1 LDLEATLYSYPVKE
15 VDVEF
20 SWTEEQRLWRRAVR
34 DFAQHEIAPRVREID
49 TEERIPRDIIEG
61 MAEMGLLAPTVGEEY
76 DGAGA
81 DWMMAAIAAE
91 ELGRA
96 DISLAVPVLY
106 LVEAAWGFIFYQ
118 YGSDRLKEQYLPK
131 VTRGE
136 AFLGIATTEPGG
148 GSDILGACR
157 TRAEKVGDQWAFN
170 GEKVYIS
177 GVRESLE
184 WGGIH
189 LMLARTDSDED
200 AGHRAFTFF
209 AMPLKGTQGIT
220 PTFFEDMGRMGI
232 STGGFALD
240 GVRLPADHQVGE
252 FNRGFYHAMEGFS
265 AARTL
270 IGATCVGASEAVLE
284 MGMEQIKMRQ
294 AFGRPIASFEGVQFP
309 LADLYTDLEGTRLST
324 YKAAWTM
331 DQMYEHDEATHYDIA
346 LAAAMAKLKA
356 PILGFK
362 IMNEVADWFGAMAY
376 TKECPVEMGIRGIR
390 SYSIGA
396 EGTPNVMRMIIAREL
411 LGQEFL
417 PTLYTDKAKSVRR

>member
-1 LDLEATLYSYPVKE
+1 MD
-15 VDVEF
+15 F
-20 SWTEEQRLWRRAVR
+20 GWTEEQRLWRRAVR
-34 DFAQHEIAPRVREID
+34 DFAQSEIAPRVREID
-49 TEERIPRDIIEG
+49 TTERIPPEIVKG
-61 MAEMGLLAPTVGEEY
+61 MAEMGLLAPLVGEEY
-76 DGAGA
+76 GGSGA
-81 DWMMAAIAAE
+81 DWTMAAIAAE

-118 YGSDRLKEQYLPK
+118 YGTPELKEEYLPK

-136 AFLGIATTEPGG
+136 AFVGIATTEPGG

-157 TRAEKVGDQWAFN
+157 TRAVRDNGGWVFN
-170 GEKVYIS
+170 GEKMFIS

-189 LMLARTDSDED
+189 LMLARTDPDPK

-209 AMPLKGTQGIT
+209 AVPLKGTEGIT

-232 STGGFALD
+232 STGGFALED
-240 GVRLPADHQVGE
+240 VRLPAHHQVGE
-252 FNRGFYHAMEGFS
+252 LNRGFYHAMEGFS
-265 AARTL
+265 AARVL
-270 IGATCVGASEAVLE
+270 IGATCVGAAQAVLE
-284 MGMEQIKMRQ
+284 MGMDHIRQ
-294 AFGRPIASFEGVQFP
+294 REAFGRPLASFEGIQFP
-309 LADLYTDLEGTRLST
+309 LADLYTDLEGVRLIT

-331 DQMYEHDEATHYDIA
+331 DQKYKRGAATHYDIA
-346 LAAAMAKLKA
+346 LAAAMAKLRA
-356 PILGFK
+356 PVLGFE

-396 EGTPNVMRMIIAREL
+396 EGTINIMRLIIAREL
-411 LGQEFL
+411 LGKEFL
-417 PTLYTDKAKSVRR
+417 PTLYSR

>member
-1 LDLEATLYSYPVKE
+1 MD
-15 VDVEF
+15 F
-20 SWTEEQRLWRRAVR
+20 SWTDEQRLWRRAVR
-34 DFAQHEIAPRVREID
+34 DFAQNEIAPHVREID
-49 TEERIPRDIIEG
+49 EEERIPRGIIDG
-61 MAEMGLLAPTVGEEY
+61 MAEVGLLAPTVGEEY
-76 DGAGA
+76 GGAGA
-81 DWMMAAIAAE
+81 DWTMAAIAAE

-118 YGSDRLKEQYLPK
+118 YGSEELKQEYLPK

-136 AFLGIATTEPGG
+136 AFLGIATTEPEG
-148 GSDILGACR
+148 GSDILGACN
-157 TRAEKVGDQWAFN
+157 TRATKDGEDWLFN
-170 GEKVYIS
+170 GEKTYIS
-177 GVRESLE
+177 GVRESLD

-189 LMLARTDSDED
+189 LLLARTERDPD

-220 PTFFEDMGRMGI
+220 PTYFDDMGRMGI

-240 GVRLPADHQVGE
+240 EVRLPAAHQVGDL
-252 FNRGFYHAMEGFS
+252 NRGFYHAMEGFS

-270 IGATCVGASEAVLE
+270 IGATCLGAARATLD
-284 MGMEQIKMRQ
+284 MGIEHIKMRS

-309 LADLYTDLEGTRLST
+309 LADLYTELEGTRLST

-331 DQMYEHDEATHYDIA
+331 DQKYGHDAATHHDIA
-346 LAAAMAKLKA
+346 IAAAMTKLKA
-356 PILGFK
+356 PVLGFK
-362 IMNEVADWFGAMAY
+362 LMNEVADWFGAMAY

-396 EGTPNVMRMIIAREL
+396 EGTPNIMRMIIAREL

-417 PTLYTDKAKSVRR
+417 PTQYMEKA

>member
-1 LDLEATLYSYPVKE
+1 
-15 VDVEF
+15 VDF

-34 DFAQHEIAPRVREID
+34 NFAQNEIAPRVREID
-49 TEERIPRDIIEG
+49 EEEHIPRDIIDG
-61 MAEMGLLAPTVGEEY
+61 MADMGLLAPTVGEEY
-76 DGAGA
+76 GGAGA

-118 YGSDRLKEQYLPK
+118 YGSERLKEAYLPR

-136 AFLGIATTEPGG
+136 AFLGIATTEPEG

-157 TRAEKVGDQWAFN
+157 TTAEKDGDEWVFN
-170 GEKVYIS
+170 GEKTYIS
-177 GVRESLE
+177 GVRESRA

-189 LMLARTDSDED
+189 LLLARTAEVEE
-200 AGHRAFTFF
+200 AGHKSFTFF
-209 AMPLKGTQGIT
+209 ALPLKDTEGIT
-220 PTFFEDMGRMGI
+220 PTYFDDMGRMGI
-232 STGGFALD
+232 STGGFALED
-240 GVRLPADHQVGE
+240 VRLPADHQVGG

-270 IGATCVGASEAVLE
+270 IGATCIGAAEAVLE
-284 MGMEQIKMRQ
+284 MGKEHITMRH
-294 AFGRPIASFEGVQFP
+294 AFGRPIASYEGVQFP
-309 LADLYTDLEGTRLST
+309 LANLYTDLEGTKLST

-331 DQMYEHDEATHYDIA
+331 DQKYRHDAATHHDIA
-346 LAAAMAKLKA
+346 LAAAMTKLKA
-356 PILGFK
+356 PILGFE

-396 EGTPNVMRMIIAREL
+396 EGTPNIMRIIIAREL
-411 LGQEFL
+411 LGQDFI
-417 PTLYTDKAKSVRR
+417 PTLYTEKG

>member
-1 LDLEATLYSYPVKE
+1 MD
-15 VDVEF
+15 F

-34 DFAQHEIAPRVREID
+34 DFAQNEIAPRVREID
-49 TEERIPRDIIEG
+49 DEEYIPREIVDG
-61 MAEMGLLAPTVGEEY
+61 MADMGLLAPTVGEEY
-76 DGAGA
+76 GGAGA
-81 DWMMAAIAAE
+81 DWTMATIAAE

-96 DISLAVPVLY
+96 DISLAIPVLY

-118 YGSDRLKEQYLPK
+118 YGSPELKEAYLPR

-136 AFLGIATTEPGG
+136 AFLGIATTEPEG

-157 TRAEKVGDQWAFN
+157 TRGRRDGDEWVFS

-184 WGGIH
+184 WGGVH
-189 LMLARTDSDED
+189 LMLARTEPDEA
-200 AGHRAFTFF
+200 AGHKAFTFF
-209 AMPLKGTQGIT
+209 ALPLKGTAGVT
-220 PTFFEDMGRMGI
+220 PTYFDDMGRMGI

-240 GVRLPADHQVGE
+240 EVRVPAEHQIGE
-252 FNRGFYHAMEGFS
+252 LNRGFYHAMEGFS

-284 MGMEQIKMRQ
+284 MGMEYIKIRE
-294 AFGRPIASFEGVQFP
+294 AFGRPIASYEGIQFP
-309 LADLYTDLEGTRLST
+309 LADLYADLEGVRLST
-324 YKAAWTM
+324 YKSAWTM
-331 DQMYEHDEATHYDIA
+331 DQKYRHGEASHHDIA

-356 PILGFK
+356 PALGFR
-362 IMNEVADWFGAMAY
+362 IMNEVADWHGAMGY
-376 TKECPVEMGIRGIR
+376 TKECPIEMGIRGIR

-411 LGQEFL
+411 LGQRYL
-417 PTLYTDKAKSVRR
+417 PTLYTEQN